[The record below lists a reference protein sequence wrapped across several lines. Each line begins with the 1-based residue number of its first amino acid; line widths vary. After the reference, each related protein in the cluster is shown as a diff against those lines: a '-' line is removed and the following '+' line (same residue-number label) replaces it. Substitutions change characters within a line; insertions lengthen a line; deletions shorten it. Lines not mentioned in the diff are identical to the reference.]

1 MTDMKNA
8 DVPEGGAPLMQP
20 SRSVTRPLLVQI
32 VAYVVL
38 VALACIPGS
47 ANVGGVVYSLLLSV
61 VGVLIMLSAF
71 FTPLRD
77 GLPGRITACVLGF
90 CSMICAATPFLGELV
105 FGVHPDGVERSESL
119 SVSAWL
125 AGCATLLVV
134 LLVVSFARQ
143 MARNPR
149 TDMIVQMSHMV
160 MDGVSCIAA
169 AGWCFLPMLMHADG
183 VRPVVRALA
192 LAAVALVA
200 LALAAMS
207 CLWTRDVRP
216 LDDARSPWIG
226 MGMMPVMLTGAA
238 VGIAVLV
245 MLLV

>member
-1 MTDMKNA
+1 MTDLNNV
-8 DVPEGGAPLMQP
+8 DVPQGGAPLTRP
-20 SRSVTRPLLVQI
+20 VVRPLLVQMA
-32 VAYVVL
+32 AYVVL
-38 VALACIPGS
+38 VAVSCLPGS
-47 ANVGGVVYSLLLSV
+47 ENVGSVAYSLLLFV

-77 GLPGRITACVLGF
+77 GLPGRITACALGC

-105 FGVHPDGVERSESL
+105 FGVHPDVIEGSIYL
-119 SVSAWL
+119 SASAWL

-149 TDMIVQMSHMV
+149 TNMIVQMSHMV
-160 MDGVSCIAA
+160 MDGVCCIAA
-169 AGWCFLPMLMHADG
+169 AGWCFLPMLMHAGD
-183 VRPVVRALA
+183 VRPLA
-192 LAAVALVA
+192 RVLTLAAVAVVA
-200 LALAAMS
+200 IALGAVS
-207 CLWTRDVRP
+207 CLWSRDVRP

-245 MLLV
+245 LLLV